1 MSEWFSC
8 PSCSDFL
15 LCFDNWSSLF
25 PCCFAFF
32 VSPSLLFFNS
42 SHMCLVL
49 SLFTLQLLPPLP
61 LSFSLSFSF
70 LCCVPAFWLHLV
82 FGLYFG
88 LSLLFL
94 SSALC
99 CLHPLVSSLKNLFF
113 CNLPPCLCVVLHLD
127 PRFEL
132 TVKDNG
138 LWSRFPGHARQ
149 NISWIQTNG
158 WCQSSLH

>member
-1 MSEWFSC
+1 MFPCLLVSLSTSLC
-8 PSCSDFL
+8 LSDSHVPVVVTSSFVLTTDLPCFLVFL
-15 LCFDNWSSLF
+15 LSL
-25 PCCFAFF
+25 
-32 VSPSLLFFNS
+32 SPHLCYFFNS

-88 LSLLFL
+88 LSPLFL

-99 CLHPLVSSLKNLFF
+99 CLHPLASSLKNLFF

-132 TVKDNG
+132 TVNDNG
-138 LWSRFPGHARQ
+138 L
-149 NISWIQTNG
+149 
-158 WCQSSLH
+158 